1 MVNNK
6 NLKWFKLAALM
17 PAVAMIFTDQ
27 SVLPVALPTIQKQ
40 LDASHTA
47 LWWCINSYLLVS
59 ALLLL
64 GGGKL
69 GDRIGHRRA
78 FLIGMIIFAVASALC
93 GISPDVYWLIAAR
106 SLQGVGA
113 ALMIP
118 STSVLIMTFFPQNE
132 RGKATGINVSFSSL
146 FLIFAPLIGGY
157 FTEKLSW
164 HWIFLINL
172 PIAALGVFLVLYF
185 VPASPK
191 GTQHFDLM
199 GFLSFVIC
207 FTSLVVLIMQGSEWG
222 WTSPVSICLFLL
234 SIVCFFLLYRREKRS
249 KHPLIDLSLFRHPIY
264 KAVNISIFAVQFV
277 LMITIYRAVFFQK
290 ALGWSPIESGVIS
303 SITSLPV
310 LFMSPLGGWLAD
322 RSGPKV
328 PIAIGFSLLI
338 YSFFWL
344 AFFIED
350 SLLYILVG
358 LFAFGVGLPLVFT
371 PSYSSAM
378 GSIPPKKAGNA
389 FGILATV
396 RALAATLGVAAI
408 STIAGH
414 LQFSY
419 FSSSLEQNALTKMLD
434 YTQIEILA
442 SETMNIPD
450 SLNPEQWKLVLLYL
464 KSSQVDSFVIIHLA
478 IGLILIAVFAAVFI
492 LYNRKASHHPP
503 EAPAEG
509 WD

>member
-1 MVNNK
+1 MNNH
-6 NLKWFKLAALM
+6 NLKWIKLSSLM

-40 LDASHTA
+40 LDASHTV

-69 GDRIGHRRA
+69 GDRFGHRRS
-78 FLIGMIIFAVASALC
+78 FLLGMMIFAFASALC
-93 GISPDVYWLIAAR
+93 GISPDAYWLIAAR

-118 STSVLIMTFFPQNE
+118 SISVLIMTFFPQNE

-157 FTEKLSW
+157 LTEKLSW
-164 HWIFLINL
+164 HWIFWINL
-172 PIAALGVFLVLYF
+172 PLAALGVFLVLYF
-185 VPASPK
+185 VPISPK
-191 GTQHFDLM
+191 GSHHFDIL
-199 GFLSFVIC
+199 GFISFIIC

-222 WTSPVSICLFLL
+222 WTSPISIGLLSLFLIAL
-234 SIVCFFLLYRREKRS
+234 VSLYKREKRS

-264 KAVNISIFAVQFV
+264 KAVNISIFSIQFV
-277 LMITIYRAVFFQK
+277 LMITIYRAVFFQN

-328 PIAIGFSLLI
+328 PIAIGFILII

-350 SLLYILVG
+350 SLGYILFG
-358 LFAFGVGLPLVFT
+358 LFAFGVGLPLIFT

-378 GSIPPKKAGNA
+378 GTIPAKKAGIA

-396 RALAATLGVAAI
+396 RALAATLGVAI
-408 STIAGH
+408 VSSIAGY
-414 LQFSY
+414 LQVRY
-419 FSSSLEQNALTKMLD
+419 FRSLLGSNELTKELD
-434 YTQIEILA
+434 YTQLESLVT
-442 SETMNIPD
+442 EGRGIPNSF
-450 SLNPEQWKLVLLYL
+450 SLEQWDAVQMYL
-464 KSSQVDSFVIIHLA
+464 KSSQIDSFIILHLA
-478 IGLILIAVFAAVFI
+478 MGFILIAVFAIVFI
-492 LYNRKASHHPP
+492 LYNRKASHHPS
-503 EAPAEG
+503 ESPAEG